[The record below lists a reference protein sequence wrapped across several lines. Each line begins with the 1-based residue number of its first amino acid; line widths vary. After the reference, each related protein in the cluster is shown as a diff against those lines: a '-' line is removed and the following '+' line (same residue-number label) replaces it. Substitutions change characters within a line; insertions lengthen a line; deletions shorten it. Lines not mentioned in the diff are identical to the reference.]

1 MMHMT
6 IQTQMTLQRNG
17 QKNLEMV
24 IMMMDTMMPMI
35 IGKMK
40 WTKSIGTIEKF

>member
-6 IQTQMTLQRNG
+6 IPIQMTLQRNG
-17 QKNLEMV
+17 QKNLEMI
-24 IMMMDTMMPMI
+24 IMMMDTI